1 MSMDFNIKP
10 VGAPVAAPIAP
21 PVSEAAHLA
30 VATELPAPQS
40 VTVVDASVRAQAR
53 PDSGVV
59 TPAVSH
65 HVVIDQAAAS
75 IVYQVVDEK
84 TSQVVK
90 QFPEEAILRRR
101 AYFNSLDQSK
111 GVPTRMLATDR
122 KI

>member
-1 MSMDFNIKP
+1 MKDTRRSRALLTRK
-10 VGAPVAAPIAP
+10 
-21 PVSEAAHLA
+21 LA
-30 VATELPAPQS
+30 FLCFGLKLQPASQNDGS
-40 VTVVDASVRAQAR
+40 SWRLCR
-53 PDSGVV
+53 Y
-59 TPAVSH
+59 
-65 HVVIDQAAAS
+65 AAAS
-75 IVYQVVDEK
+75 IVYQVVDDK